1 MAGDP
6 HGAGGKTSDGWQ
18 GTVVAKERPKPPSYQ
33 DFLPNP
39 RKFGL
44 TVDKSSLG
52 LTQTEDTS
60 ELEIEA
66 KTTGAT
72 AGATAGAQT
81 VRSASQK
88 KNKDGLSMA
97 GTNERALSGNKRT
110 STK

>member
-6 HGAGGKTSDGWQ
+6 HGTGRKTSDRWQ
-18 GTVVAKERPKPPSYQ
+18 GTAVAKERPKPPSYQ

-39 RKFGL
+39 GKFGS
-44 TVDKSSLG
+44 TADESSLG
-52 LTQTEDTS
+52 LTQTEDS
-60 ELEIEA
+60 SKLEIGAE
-66 KTTGAT
+66 TT
-72 AGATAGAQT
+72 GATAGAQT

-88 KNKDGLSMA
+88 KNKDGLSVV